1 MEDSAYHLLSGL
13 ECPSSDV
20 LVIVLCYL
28 LVVGYSLETSL
39 VSKFING
46 VKIVVKLLLVGI
58 LVELLVPKGLDPY
71 FNKYDSF

>member
-1 MEDSAYHLLSGL
+1 MV
-13 ECPSSDV
+13 C
-20 LVIVLCYL
+20 C
-28 LVVGYSLETSL
+28 SLETSL